1 MRFYGLADHT
11 LEQAIEL
18 FPTREEAEEFLADVL
33 ADECGKTSF
42 EIVELELD
50 A

>member
-33 ADECGKTSF
+33 ADEPDW
-42 EIVELELD
+42 EDQLRD
-50 A
+50 R